1 VKELEWLGPFG
12 SEHQRPRF
20 AASRVELAQ
29 PPRRMGGG
37 DRHLALRVRQGNT
50 VLRAVAFGNGDW
62 ADDLARRSGPISICF
77 TANLNRYQGY
87 DRVELQL
94 IDWQA
99 EPTAPAAMR
108 AASQEV
114 CLESAPAA
122 GLDSS
127 SMLPTETAVRT

>member
-1 VKELEWLGPFG
+1 
-12 SEHQRPRF
+12 
-20 AASRVELAQ
+20 
-29 PPRRMGGG
+29 MGGG

-99 EPTAPAAMR
+99 DQTAPTAMR
-108 AASQEV
+108 AASQNV
-114 CLESAPAA
+114 ESSPAA

-127 SMLPTETAVRT
+127 ALLATETAVRT